1 MMQINLLPWR
11 ERRREAM
18 RRAFVMQI
26 VLAVVAAI
34 FVVMAAQKLLTQRLA
49 RQEEI
54 NRTLEQHI
62 ADLDTRVAEV
72 GHLRERQVAVR
83 DRMRVIA
90 DLQLERAAVVRV
102 FDELVRSLPS
112 EVYFLT
118 LERAGDVIL
127 IEGVS
132 ESYAGITQLMRRLE
146 DSEEFDNAD
155 LSDIATEASET
166 VDESSLFIFNLRV
179 ELASAARGG
188 DQMPDAQ
195 GGASDG

>member
-49 RQEEI
+49 RQEVI

-62 ADLDTRVAEV
+62 ADLNTRVAEV
-72 GHLRERQVAVR
+72 GQLRERQVAVR

-90 DLQLERAAVVRV
+90 DLQKERAAVVRV
-102 FDELVRSLPS
+102 FDELARSLPN

-127 IEGVS
+127 IDGVS

-155 LSDIATEASET
+155 LNDIATEASET
-166 VDESSLFIFNLRV
+166 VDESSLFIFNLHV
-179 ELASAARGG
+179 ELASAARGS
-188 DQMPDAQ
+188 DLMTDVQE
-195 GGASDG
+195 GASNG

>member
-34 FVVMAAQKLLTQRLA
+34 FVVMAAHKLLTQRLA
-49 RQEEI
+49 RQEVI

-62 ADLDTRVAEV
+62 ADLNTRVAKV
-72 GHLRERQVAVR
+72 GQLRERQVAVR

-90 DLQLERAAVVRV
+90 DLQKERAAVVRV
-102 FDELVRSLPS
+102 FDELARSLPN

-155 LSDIATEASET
+155 LNDIATEGSKT

-179 ELASAARGG
+179 ELASAARGS
-188 DQMPDAQ
+188 DLMTDAQ
-195 GGASDG
+195 EGASNG

>member
-34 FVVMAAQKLLTQRLA
+34 FVVMAAHKLLTQRLA
-49 RQEEI
+49 RQEVI

-62 ADLDTRVAEV
+62 ADLNTRVAEV
-72 GHLRERQVAVR
+72 GQLRERQVAVR

-90 DLQLERAAVVRV
+90 DLQKERSAVVRV
-102 FDELVRSLPS
+102 FDELARSLPN

-155 LSDIATEASET
+155 LNDIATEASET
-166 VDESSLFIFNLRV
+166 VDESSLFIFNLHV
-179 ELASAARGG
+179 ELASAARGS
-188 DQMPDAQ
+188 DLMTDVQE
-195 GGASDG
+195 GASNG

>member
-49 RQEEI
+49 RQEVI

-62 ADLDTRVAEV
+62 ADLNTRVAEV
-72 GHLRERQVAVR
+72 GKLRERQVAVR

-90 DLQLERAAVVRV
+90 DLQKERAAVVRV
-102 FDELVRSLPS
+102 FDELARSLPN

-155 LSDIATEASET
+155 LNDIATEASET
-166 VDESSLFIFNLRV
+166 VDESSLFIFNLHV
-179 ELASAARGG
+179 ELASAARGS
-188 DQMPDAQ
+188 DLMTDVQE
-195 GGASDG
+195 GASNG

>member
-34 FVVMAAQKLLTQRLA
+34 FVVMAAHKLLTQRLA
-49 RQEEI
+49 RQEVI

-62 ADLDTRVAEV
+62 ADLNTRVAEV
-72 GHLRERQVAVR
+72 GQLRERQVAVR

-90 DLQLERAAVVRV
+90 DLQKERAAVVRV
-102 FDELVRSLPS
+102 FDELARSLPN

-155 LSDIATEASET
+155 LNDIATEASET

-179 ELASAARGG
+179 ELASAARGS
-188 DQMPDAQ
+188 DLMTDVQE
-195 GGASDG
+195 GASNG

>member
-34 FVVMAAQKLLTQRLA
+34 FVVMAAHKLLTQRLA
-49 RQEEI
+49 RQEVI

-62 ADLDTRVAEV
+62 ADLNTRVAEV
-72 GHLRERQVAVR
+72 GQLRERQVAVR

-90 DLQLERAAVVRV
+90 DLQKERAAVVRV
-102 FDELVRSLPS
+102 FDELARSLPN

-118 LERAGDVIL
+118 LERASDVIL

-155 LSDIATEASET
+155 LNDIATEASET
-166 VDESSLFIFNLRV
+166 IDESSLFIFNLRV
-179 ELASAARGG
+179 ELASAARGS
-188 DQMPDAQ
+188 DLMTDVQE
-195 GGASDG
+195 GASNG

>member
-26 VLAVVAAI
+26 VLAAVAAI
-34 FVVMAAQKLLTQRLA
+34 FVVMAAHKLLTQRLA
-49 RQEEI
+49 RQEVI

-62 ADLDTRVAEV
+62 ADLNTRVAEV
-72 GHLRERQVAVR
+72 GQLRERQVAVR

-90 DLQLERAAVVRV
+90 DLQKERAAVVRV
-102 FDELVRSLPS
+102 FDELARSLPN

-155 LSDIATEASET
+155 LNDIATEASET

-179 ELASAARGG
+179 ELASAARGS
-188 DQMPDAQ
+188 DLMTDAQ
-195 GGASDG
+195 EGASNG

>member
-34 FVVMAAQKLLTQRLA
+34 FVVMAAHKLLTQRLA
-49 RQEEI
+49 RQEVI

-62 ADLDTRVAEV
+62 ADLNTRVAEV
-72 GHLRERQVAVR
+72 GQLRERQVAVR

-90 DLQLERAAVVRV
+90 DLQKERSAVVRV
-102 FDELVRSLPS
+102 FDELARSLPN

-155 LSDIATEASET
+155 LNDIATEASET
-166 VDESSLFIFNLRV
+166 IDESSLFIFNLRV
-179 ELASAARGG
+179 ELASAARGS
-188 DQMPDAQ
+188 DLMTDAQ
-195 GGASDG
+195 EGASNG

>member
-34 FVVMAAQKLLTQRLA
+34 FVVMAAHKLLTQRLA
-49 RQEEI
+49 RQEVI

-62 ADLDTRVAEV
+62 ADLNTRVAEV
-72 GHLRERQVAVR
+72 GQLRERQVAVR

-90 DLQLERAAVVRV
+90 DLQKERSAVVRV
-102 FDELVRSLPS
+102 FDELARSLPN

-155 LSDIATEASET
+155 LNDIATEASET

-179 ELASAARGG
+179 ELASAARGS
-188 DQMPDAQ
+188 DLMTDVQE
-195 GGASDG
+195 GASNG

>member
-34 FVVMAAQKLLTQRLA
+34 FVVMAAHKLLTQRLA
-49 RQEEI
+49 RQEVI
-54 NRTLEQHI
+54 NRNLEQHI
-62 ADLDTRVAEV
+62 ADLNTRVAEV

-90 DLQLERAAVVRV
+90 DLQKERAAVVRV
-102 FDELVRSLPS
+102 FDELARSLPN

-155 LSDIATEASET
+155 LNDIATEASET
-166 VDESSLFIFNLRV
+166 IDESSLFIFNLHV
-179 ELASAARGG
+179 ELASAARGS
-188 DQMPDAQ
+188 DLMTDAQ
-195 GGASDG
+195 EGASNG

>member
-34 FVVMAAQKLLTQRLA
+34 FVVMAAHKLLTQRLA
-49 RQEEI
+49 RQEVI

-62 ADLDTRVAEV
+62 ADLNTRVAEV
-72 GHLRERQVAVR
+72 GQLRERQVAVR

-90 DLQLERAAVVRV
+90 DLQKERAAVVRV
-102 FDELVRSLPS
+102 FDELARSLPN

-155 LSDIATEASET
+155 LNDIATEASET

-179 ELASAARGG
+179 ELASAARGSDLMTD
-188 DQMPDAQ
+188 DQE
-195 GGASDG
+195 GASNG

>member
-34 FVVMAAQKLLTQRLA
+34 FVVMAAHKLLTQRLA
-49 RQEEI
+49 RQEVI

-62 ADLDTRVAEV
+62 ADLNTRVAEV

-90 DLQLERAAVVRV
+90 DLQKERAAVVRV
-102 FDELVRSLPS
+102 FDELARSLPN

-155 LSDIATEASET
+155 LNDIATEASET
-166 VDESSLFIFNLRV
+166 IDESSLFIFNLRV
-179 ELASAARGG
+179 ELASAARGS
-188 DQMPDAQ
+188 DLMTDVQE
-195 GGASDG
+195 GASNG

>member
-34 FVVMAAQKLLTQRLA
+34 FVVMAAHKLLTQRLA

-188 DQMPDAQ
+188 DQMPDTQ

>member
-34 FVVMAAQKLLTQRLA
+34 FVVMAAHKLLTQRLA
-49 RQEEI
+49 RQEVI

-62 ADLDTRVAEV
+62 ADLNTRVAEV
-72 GHLRERQVAVR
+72 GQLRERQVAVR

-90 DLQLERAAVVRV
+90 DLQKERAAVVRV
-102 FDELVRSLPS
+102 FDELARSLPN

-155 LSDIATEASET
+155 LNDIATEASET
-166 VDESSLFIFNLRV
+166 IDESSLFIFNLRV
-179 ELASAARGG
+179 ELASAARGS
-188 DQMPDAQ
+188 DLMTDVQE
-195 GGASDG
+195 GASNG

>member
-34 FVVMAAQKLLTQRLA
+34 FVVMAAHKLLTQRLA
-49 RQEEI
+49 RQEVI

-62 ADLDTRVAEV
+62 ADLNTRVAEV

-90 DLQLERAAVVRV
+90 DLQKERAAVVRV
-102 FDELVRSLPS
+102 FDELARSLPN

-155 LSDIATEASET
+155 LNDIATEASET

-179 ELASAARGG
+179 ELASAARGS
-188 DQMPDAQ
+188 DLMTDVQE
-195 GGASDG
+195 GASNG

>member
-132 ESYAGITQLMRRLE
+132 ESYAGIMQLMRRLE

>member
-34 FVVMAAQKLLTQRLA
+34 FVVMAAHKLLTQRLA
-49 RQEEI
+49 RQEVI

-62 ADLDTRVAEV
+62 ADLNTRVAEV
-72 GHLRERQVAVR
+72 GQLRERQVAVR

-90 DLQLERAAVVRV
+90 DLQKERAAVVRV
-102 FDELVRSLPS
+102 FDELARSLPN

-118 LERAGDVIL
+118 LERAGDFIL

-155 LSDIATEASET
+155 LNDIATEASET

-179 ELASAARGG
+179 ELASAARGS
-188 DQMPDAQ
+188 DLMTDAQ
-195 GGASDG
+195 EGASNG

>member
-49 RQEEI
+49 RQEVI

-62 ADLDTRVAEV
+62 ADLNTRVAEV
-72 GHLRERQVAVR
+72 GQLRERQVAVR

-90 DLQLERAAVVRV
+90 DLQKERAAVVRV
-102 FDELVRSLPS
+102 FDELARSLPN

-155 LSDIATEASET
+155 LNDIATEASET
-166 VDESSLFIFNLRV
+166 VDESSLFIFNLHV
-179 ELASAARGG
+179 ELASAARGS
-188 DQMPDAQ
+188 DLMTDVQE
-195 GGASDG
+195 GASNG

>member
-18 RRAFVMQI
+18 RQTFVMQI

-34 FVVMAAQKLLTQRLA
+34 FVVMAAHKLLTQRLA
-49 RQEEI
+49 RQEAI

-62 ADLDTRVAEV
+62 ADLNTRVAEV

-90 DLQLERAAVVRV
+90 DLQKERAAVVKV
-102 FDELVRSLPS
+102 FDELTRSLPN

-118 LERAGDVIL
+118 LERAGDAIL

-155 LSDIATEASET
+155 LNDIATEASET
-166 VDESSLFIFNLRV
+166 FDESSLFIFNLRV
-179 ELASAARGG
+179 ELASATRGS
-188 DQMPDAQ
+188 DLMPDAQ
-195 GGASDG
+195 EGASDG

>member
-26 VLAVVAAI
+26 ALAVVAAI
-34 FVVMAAQKLLTQRLA
+34 FVVMAAHKLLTQRLA
-49 RQEEI
+49 RQEVI

-62 ADLDTRVAEV
+62 GDLSTRVAEV
-72 GHLRERQVAVR
+72 DHLRERQVAVR

-90 DLQLERAAVVRV
+90 DLQKERAAVARV
-102 FDELVRSLPS
+102 FDELARSLPN

-155 LSDIATEASET
+155 LHDIATEASES

-179 ELASAARGG
+179 ELASAARGSDFMTG
-188 DQMPDAQ
+188 AQ
-195 GGASDG
+195 EGVSDG

>member
-34 FVVMAAQKLLTQRLA
+34 FVVMAAHKLLAQRLA
-49 RQEEI
+49 RQEVI

-62 ADLDTRVAEV
+62 ADLNTRVAEV

-90 DLQLERAAVVRV
+90 DLQKERSAVVRV
-102 FDELVRSLPS
+102 FDELARSLPN

-155 LSDIATEASET
+155 LNDIATEASET
-166 VDESSLFIFNLRV
+166 VDESSLFIFNLHV
-179 ELASAARGG
+179 ELASTARGS
-188 DQMPDAQ
+188 DLMTDVQE
-195 GGASDG
+195 GASNG

>member
-26 VLAVVAAI
+26 VLATVAAI
-34 FVVMAAQKLLTQRLA
+34 FVVMAAHKLLTQRLA
-49 RQEEI
+49 RQEVI

-62 ADLDTRVAEV
+62 ADLNTRVAEV
-72 GHLRERQVAVR
+72 GQLRERQVAVR

-90 DLQLERAAVVRV
+90 DLQKERAAVVRV
-102 FDELVRSLPS
+102 FDELARSLPN

-155 LSDIATEASET
+155 LNDIATEASET

-179 ELASAARGG
+179 ELASAARGS
-188 DQMPDAQ
+188 DLMTDAQ
-195 GGASDG
+195 EGASNG

>member
-34 FVVMAAQKLLTQRLA
+34 FVVMAAHKLLTQRLA
-49 RQEEI
+49 RQEVI
-54 NRTLEQHI
+54 NRTLEQHV
-62 ADLDTRVAEV
+62 ADLNTRVAEV
-72 GHLRERQVAVR
+72 GQLRERQVAVR

-90 DLQLERAAVVRV
+90 DLQKERSAVVRV
-102 FDELVRSLPS
+102 FDELARSLPN

-155 LSDIATEASET
+155 LNDIATEASET
-166 VDESSLFIFNLRV
+166 IDESSLFIFNLRV
-179 ELASAARGG
+179 ELASAARGS
-188 DQMPDAQ
+188 DLMTDAQ
-195 GGASDG
+195 EGASNG

>member
-11 ERRREAM
+11 DRRREAM

-34 FVVMAAQKLLTQRLA
+34 FVVMAAHKLLTQRLA
-49 RQEEI
+49 RQEVI

-62 ADLDTRVAEV
+62 ADLNTRVAEV
-72 GHLRERQVAVR
+72 GQLRERQVAVR

-90 DLQLERAAVVRV
+90 DLQKERAAVVRV
-102 FDELVRSLPS
+102 FDELARSLPD

-146 DSEEFDNAD
+146 GSEEFDNAD
-155 LSDIATEASET
+155 LNDIATEASET

-179 ELASAARGG
+179 ELASAARGS
-188 DQMPDAQ
+188 DLMTDAQ
-195 GGASDG
+195 EGASNG

>member
-34 FVVMAAQKLLTQRLA
+34 FVVMAAHKLLTQRLA
-49 RQEEI
+49 RQEVI

-62 ADLDTRVAEV
+62 ADLNTRVAEV
-72 GHLRERQVAVR
+72 GQLRERQVAVQ

-90 DLQLERAAVVRV
+90 DLQKERSAVVRV
-102 FDELVRSLPS
+102 FDELARSLPN

-155 LSDIATEASET
+155 LNDIATEASET
-166 VDESSLFIFNLRV
+166 IDESSLFIFNLHV
-179 ELASAARGG
+179 ELASAARGS
-188 DQMPDAQ
+188 DLMTDAQ
-195 GGASDG
+195 EGASNG

>member
-34 FVVMAAQKLLTQRLA
+34 FVVMAAHKLLTQRLA
-49 RQEEI
+49 RQEVI

-62 ADLDTRVAEV
+62 ADLNTRVAEV
-72 GHLRERQVAVR
+72 GQLRERQVAVR

-90 DLQLERAAVVRV
+90 DLQKERSAVVRV
-102 FDELVRSLPS
+102 FDELARSLPN

-155 LSDIATEASET
+155 LNDIATEASET
-166 VDESSLFIFNLRV
+166 VDESSLFIFNLHV
-179 ELASAARGG
+179 ELASAARGS
-188 DQMPDAQ
+188 DLMTDAQ
-195 GGASDG
+195 EGASNG

>member
-26 VLAVVAAI
+26 VLAAVAAI
-34 FVVMAAQKLLTQRLA
+34 FVVMAAHKLLTQRLA
-49 RQEEI
+49 RQEVI

-62 ADLDTRVAEV
+62 ADLNTRVAEV
-72 GHLRERQVAVR
+72 GQLRERQFAVR

-90 DLQLERAAVVRV
+90 DLQKERAAVVRV
-102 FDELVRSLPS
+102 FDELARSLPN

-155 LSDIATEASET
+155 LNDIATEASEA

-179 ELASAARGG
+179 ELASAARGS
-188 DQMPDAQ
+188 DLMTDAQ
-195 GGASDG
+195 EGASNG

>member
-127 IEGVS
+127 IEGLS

>member
-34 FVVMAAQKLLTQRLA
+34 FVVMAAHKLLTQRLA
-49 RQEEI
+49 RQEVI

-62 ADLDTRVAEV
+62 ADLNTRVAEV
-72 GHLRERQVAVR
+72 GQLRERQVAVQ

-90 DLQLERAAVVRV
+90 DLQKERSAVVRV
-102 FDELVRSLPS
+102 FDELARSLPN

-155 LSDIATEASET
+155 LNDIATEASET
-166 VDESSLFIFNLRV
+166 IDESSLFIFNLRV
-179 ELASAARGG
+179 ELASAARGS
-188 DQMPDAQ
+188 DLMTDAQ
-195 GGASDG
+195 EGASNG

>member
-34 FVVMAAQKLLTQRLA
+34 FVVMAAHKLLTQRLA
-49 RQEEI
+49 RQEVI

-62 ADLDTRVAEV
+62 ADLNTRVAEV
-72 GHLRERQVAVR
+72 GQLRERQVAVR

-90 DLQLERAAVVRV
+90 DLQKERAAVVRV
-102 FDELVRSLPS
+102 FDELARSLPN

-155 LSDIATEASET
+155 LNDIATEASET
-166 VDESSLFIFNLRV
+166 IDESSLFIFNLHV
-179 ELASAARGG
+179 ELASAARGS
-188 DQMPDAQ
+188 DLMTDAQ
-195 GGASDG
+195 EGASNG

>member
-34 FVVMAAQKLLTQRLA
+34 FVVMAAHKLLTQRLA
-49 RQEEI
+49 RQEVI

-62 ADLDTRVAEV
+62 ADLNTRVAEV
-72 GHLRERQVAVR
+72 GQLRERQVAVR

-90 DLQLERAAVVRV
+90 DLQKERSAVVRV
-102 FDELVRSLPS
+102 FDELARSLPN

-155 LSDIATEASET
+155 LNDIATEASET
-166 VDESSLFIFNLRV
+166 IDESSLFIFNLHV
-179 ELASAARGG
+179 ELASAARGS
-188 DQMPDAQ
+188 DLMTDAQ
-195 GGASDG
+195 EGASNG

>member
-34 FVVMAAQKLLTQRLA
+34 FVVMAAHKLLTQRLA
-49 RQEEI
+49 RQEVI

-62 ADLDTRVAEV
+62 ADLNTRVAEV
-72 GHLRERQVAVR
+72 GQLRERQVAVR

-90 DLQLERAAVVRV
+90 DLQKERAAVVRV
-102 FDELVRSLPS
+102 FDELARSLPN

-155 LSDIATEASET
+155 LNDIATEASET
-166 VDESSLFIFNLRV
+166 VDESSLFIFNLHV
-179 ELASAARGG
+179 ELASAARGS
-188 DQMPDAQ
+188 DLMTDVQE
-195 GGASDG
+195 GASNG

>member
-34 FVVMAAQKLLTQRLA
+34 FVVMAAHKLLTQRLA
-49 RQEEI
+49 RQEVI

-62 ADLDTRVAEV
+62 ADLNTRVAEV
-72 GHLRERQVAVR
+72 GQLRERQVAVR

-90 DLQLERAAVVRV
+90 DLQKERAAVVRV
-102 FDELVRSLPS
+102 FDELARSLPN

-155 LSDIATEASET
+155 LNDIATEASET
-166 VDESSLFIFNLRV
+166 VDESSLFIFNLHV
-179 ELASAARGG
+179 ELASAARGS
-188 DQMPDAQ
+188 DLMTDAQ
-195 GGASDG
+195 EGASNG

>member
-34 FVVMAAQKLLTQRLA
+34 FVVMAAHKLLTQRLA
-49 RQEEI
+49 RQEVI

-62 ADLDTRVAEV
+62 ADLNTRVAEV
-72 GHLRERQVAVR
+72 GQLRERQVAVQ

-90 DLQLERAAVVRV
+90 DLQKERSAVVRV
-102 FDELVRSLPS
+102 FDELARSLPN

-155 LSDIATEASET
+155 LNDIATEASET
-166 VDESSLFIFNLRV
+166 VDESSLFIFNLHV
-179 ELASAARGG
+179 ELASAARGS
-188 DQMPDAQ
+188 DLMTDAQ
-195 GGASDG
+195 EGASNG

>member
-34 FVVMAAQKLLTQRLA
+34 FVVMAAHKLLTQRLA
-49 RQEEI
+49 RQEVI

-62 ADLDTRVAEV
+62 ADLNTRVAEV
-72 GHLRERQVAVR
+72 GQLRERQVAVR

-90 DLQLERAAVVRV
+90 DLQKERAAVVRV
-102 FDELVRSLPS
+102 FDELARSLPN

-155 LSDIATEASET
+155 LNDIATEASET

-179 ELASAARGG
+179 ELASAARGS
-188 DQMPDAQ
+188 DLMTDAQ
-195 GGASDG
+195 EGASNG

>member
-18 RRAFVMQI
+18 RRAFVIQI

-49 RQEEI
+49 RQEVI

-62 ADLDTRVAEV
+62 ADLNTRVAEV
-72 GHLRERQVAVR
+72 GQLRERQVAVR

-90 DLQLERAAVVRV
+90 DLQKERAAVVRV
-102 FDELVRSLPS
+102 FDELARSLPN

-155 LSDIATEASET
+155 LNDIATEASET
-166 VDESSLFIFNLRV
+166 VDESSLFIFNLHV
-179 ELASAARGG
+179 ELASAARGS
-188 DQMPDAQ
+188 DLMTDVQE
-195 GGASDG
+195 GASNG

>member
-34 FVVMAAQKLLTQRLA
+34 FVVMAAHKLLTQRLA
-49 RQEEI
+49 RQEVI

-62 ADLDTRVAEV
+62 ADLNTRVAEV
-72 GHLRERQVAVR
+72 GQLRERQVAVR

-90 DLQLERAAVVRV
+90 DLQKERAAVVRV
-102 FDELVRSLPS
+102 FDELARSLPN

-155 LSDIATEASET
+155 LNDIATEASET
-166 VDESSLFIFNLRV
+166 IDESSLFIFNLRV
-179 ELASAARGG
+179 ELASAARGS
-188 DQMPDAQ
+188 DLMTDAQ
-195 GGASDG
+195 EGASNG

>member
-1 MMQINLLPWR
+1 
-11 ERRREAM
+11 
-18 RRAFVMQI
+18 
-26 VLAVVAAI
+26 
-34 FVVMAAQKLLTQRLA
+34 MAAHKLLTQRLA
-49 RQEEI
+49 RQEVI

-62 ADLDTRVAEV
+62 ADLNTRVAEV
-72 GHLRERQVAVR
+72 GQLRERQVAVR

-90 DLQLERAAVVRV
+90 DLQKERAAVVRV
-102 FDELVRSLPS
+102 FDELARSLPN

-155 LSDIATEASET
+155 LNDIATEASET

-179 ELASAARGG
+179 ELASAARGS
-188 DQMPDAQ
+188 DLMTDAQ
-195 GGASDG
+195 EGASNG

>member
-49 RQEEI
+49 RQEVI

-62 ADLDTRVAEV
+62 ADLNTRVAEV
-72 GHLRERQVAVR
+72 GQLRERQVAVR

-90 DLQLERAAVVRV
+90 DLQKERAAVVRV
-102 FDELVRSLPS
+102 FDELARSLPN

-155 LSDIATEASET
+155 LNYIATEASET
-166 VDESSLFIFNLRV
+166 VDESSLFIFNLHV
-179 ELASAARGG
+179 ELASAARGS
-188 DQMPDAQ
+188 DLMTDVQE
-195 GGASDG
+195 GASNG